1 MIAHPFTASRWAVV
15 SDDPAGR
22 LVLGTVGTRATG
34 LAWIRRLGLS
44 HGRRW
49 LLTAPH
55 TTHAALPSA
64 RVLPPPLD
72 STLAVTGGECP

>member
-1 MIAHPFTASRWAVV
+1 MSAHLCFTPRWALV
-15 SDDPAGR
+15 SDGPGGR

-64 RVLPPPLD
+64 RVLQPPLD